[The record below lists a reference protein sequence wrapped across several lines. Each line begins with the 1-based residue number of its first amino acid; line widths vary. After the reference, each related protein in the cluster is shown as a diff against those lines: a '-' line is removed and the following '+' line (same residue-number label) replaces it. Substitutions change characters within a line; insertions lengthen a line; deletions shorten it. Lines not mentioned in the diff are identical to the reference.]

1 MKFKNGN
8 VALFD
13 LNTKKIISETPE
25 ITDMKYV
32 IWNNNLTYGALVG
45 ETNIFIINK
54 NMEVLSKIKEKSQ
67 IKSVCFDENSVL
79 FYSTYFHIKYA
90 LIEPGLYGIIK
101 STESP
106 IYLMAVHNAIL
117 YYSDSVQ
124 NIESK
129 SFNYTDVAFKINLLN
144 KNYDNIVKILQSG

>member
-1 MKFKNGN
+1 LGKFIVKFKNGI

-13 LNTKKIISETPE
+13 LNTKKIISETTE

-106 IYLMAVHNAIL
+106 IYLMQFIMPFYIIL
-117 YYSDSVQ
+117 IVFKTLNQ
-124 NIESK
+124 NHLI
-129 SFNYTDVAFKINLLN
+129 TLMLHLN
-144 KNYDNIVKILQSG
+144 SIY